1 MTKIHENK
9 LTMYLAVDAVL
20 QENAAKAASLPA
32 FVLSITKF
40 KELIGAIQ
48 TKSKEFNY
56 AATGKTLIKAE
67 SEDILL
73 EELIPAV
80 SAVSAYAHVSGDT
93 LLSVKTAVTEY
104 SLRHFRDTEMISR
117 ANGLLEVVEE
127 NVDKLGDYGITAE
140 TVASIRRRIDAY
152 AESIGKKES
161 GVSERAS
168 VRKTLFDLFDEAD
181 ELLSERIDALM
192 QQFRKKETQFY
203 YEYFQARNIWNMGAP
218 RKAKPAVAAPVPAA

>member
-9 LTMYLAVDAVL
+9 LTMYLAVDAVV

-67 SEDILL
+67 SEDLLL

-80 SAVSAYAHVSGDT
+80 SAVSAYAHVSSDT
-93 LLSVKTAVTEY
+93 LLGVKTAVTEY

-117 ANGLLEVVEE
+117 SNGLLEVVEE

-181 ELLSERIDALM
+181 ELLSERTDALM
-192 QQFRKKETQFY
+192 LQFRKKETEFY
-203 YEYFQARNIWNMGAP
+203 NEYFQARNIWNMGAP
-218 RKAKPAVAAPVPAA
+218 RKAKPALAAPVG

>member
-20 QENAAKAASLPA
+20 QENAAKSASLPA
-32 FVLSITKF
+32 LILSITKF
-40 KELIGAIQ
+40 KELIGDIQ

-56 AATGKTLIKAE
+56 AATGKTIVKAE
-67 SEDILL
+67 SEDLL
-73 EELIPAV
+73 MEELIPAV
-80 SAVSAYAHVSGDT
+80 SAVSAYAHATGDT
-93 LLSVKTAVTEY
+93 LLAVRTAVTEHT
-104 SLRHFRDTEMISR
+104 LRHLRDTELVSR
-117 ANGLLEVVEE
+117 CNGLIELAEQNLE
-127 NVDKLGDYGITAE
+127 KLGDYGITAD
-140 TVASIRRRIDAY
+140 TVASVRRRLDAY
-152 AESIGKKES
+152 AEALGKKES

-203 YEYFQARNIWNMGAP
+203 NEYFQARNIWNMGAP
-218 RKAKPAVAAPVPAA
+218 RKPKPADVAPVG

>member
-20 QENAAKAASLPA
+20 QENAAKAASIPA
-32 FVLSITKF
+32 FILSITKF

-48 TKSKEFNY
+48 TKSKEFNF
-56 AATGKTLIKAE
+56 AATGKTIIKAE
-67 SEDILL
+67 SEDLLL

-80 SAVSAYAHVSGDT
+80 SAVSAYAHASGDT
-93 LLSVKTAVTEY
+93 LLGVKTAVTEY

-117 ANGLLEVVEE
+117 CNGLLEVVEE
-127 NVDKLGDYGITAE
+127 NVDKLGDYGITVE
-140 TVASIRRRIDAY
+140 TVASIRKRIDAY

-161 GVSERAS
+161 GISERAS

-181 ELLSERIDALM
+181 DLLSERIDALM

-203 YEYFQARNIWNMGAP
+203 NEYFQARYIWNMGAP
-218 RKAKPAVAAPVPAA
+218 RKAKPAAVVPVG